1 MCSIINACPQ
11 HVRGIAGNSNFAQ
24 SWTKAMVGRLFVK
37 TQATLGRLLDEQQY
51 QVIATTQDAAW
62 KAKKDV
68 TAFYIC
74 RCDVI
79 EVLRPWVVSVR
90 QLCVW

>member
-24 SWTKAMVGRLFVK
+24 SCTKAMVGRLFVK
-37 TQATLGRLLDEQQY
+37 TSATLGRLLDEQKY
-51 QVIATTQDAAW
+51 KVIATTQDAAW

-68 TAFYIC
+68 TAFYIPSL
-74 RCDVI
+74 RCD
-79 EVLRPWVVSVR
+79 
-90 QLCVW
+90 

>member
-1 MCSIINACPQ
+1 
-11 HVRGIAGNSNFAQ
+11 
-24 SWTKAMVGRLFVK
+24 MVGRLLVK
-37 TQATLGRLLDEQQY
+37 TSATLGQLLDGQRWK
-51 QVIATTQDAAW
+51 VIATTQDAAW

>member
-1 MCSIINACPQ
+1 M
-11 HVRGIAGNSNFAQ
+11 RGIAGNSGFAQ
-24 SWTKAMVGRLFVK
+24 RWTKAMVGRLLVK
-37 TQATLGRLLDEQQY
+37 SSATLGRLLDEQQY